1 VLQPDWPASRTDGSM
16 KAAPTH
22 SRTHRIMGLEF
33 LVPIFGILLVLV
45 PVTGLT
51 AVFTLRYGGKPFIET
66 LAREMRGTG
75 ALPTPEASKKI
86 DELTEQVELLTAEV
100 ERLRE
105 AQQFDERLLGSDEA
119 GGR

>member
-1 VLQPDWPASRTDGSM
+1 
-16 KAAPTH
+16 
-22 SRTHRIMGLEF
+22 MGLDF

-66 LAREMRGTG
+66 LARELRGAGT
-75 ALPTPEASKKI
+75 LPHPDSTRQIEV
-86 DELTEQVELLTAEV
+86 LTEQVEQLTTEV

-105 AQQFDERLLGSDEA
+105 AQSFDERLLERESQG
-119 GGR
+119 

>member
-1 VLQPDWPASRTDGSM
+1 
-16 KAAPTH
+16 
-22 SRTHRIMGLEF
+22 MGLDF

-66 LAREMRGTG
+66 LAREMRGSG
-75 ALPTPEASKKI
+75 ALPAPEASRKI
-86 DELTEQVELLTAEV
+86 SELSDQVEMLTAEV

-105 AQQFDERLLGSDEA
+105 AQQFDERLLGSEQ
-119 GGR
+119 GSSGTR